1 MLFMTETQ
9 KQQKSE
15 DWAPSSNQVVHSG
28 SSTPSSTPARPAAH
42 IGSSLI
48 PEAKATKVPEQHLQH
63 QKTSIWNTLS
73 HYQWGT
79 PAEKKQLTLQHQKIG
94 SSKI

>member
-1 MLFMTETQ
+1 
-9 KQQKSE
+9 
-15 DWAPSSNQVVHSG
+15 VHSG

-63 QKTSIWNTLS
+63 QKTSI
-73 HYQWGT
+73 
-79 PAEKKQLTLQHQKIG
+79 
-94 SSKI
+94 